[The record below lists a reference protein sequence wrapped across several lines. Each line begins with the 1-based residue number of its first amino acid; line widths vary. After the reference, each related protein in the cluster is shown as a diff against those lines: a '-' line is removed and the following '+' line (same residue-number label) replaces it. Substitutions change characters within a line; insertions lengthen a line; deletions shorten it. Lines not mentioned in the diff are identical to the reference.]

1 MKSLYIFRHSRN
13 LIVWRLQAALF
24 KSLNHLE
31 LDSTPPTLDSSLF
44 IEFLDGAASDSSTT
58 KNFTRMKIGYALLIW
73 ERFEYLPDSIESML
87 NSNLSDVDI
96 VFFLIDD
103 GSADLRV
110 QKYLLSLKSK
120 YPNLDIR
127 IHLEEHLNGTAGSVI
142 NRAVRIMT
150 NSDRFE
156 ILGWGDPD
164 CIYNRDWLGISLN
177 LFQSARMIPH
187 QKIRIFT
194 SYNSA
199 STMHLHQVV
208 KQIETPFGDILLRR
222 QFGMA
227 NVLVLLDDLRK
238 IGLFHETPDDES
250 IFIKRLASLDYI
262 GACPM
267 EGLIEHIGE
276 NSALNGNRPRSLP
289 RADFSM
295 LLRKGGW
302 PTQILKY
309 SNYSI
314 ENYIKEL
321 KVTPLYSEE
330 AIDVA
335 IVSHPK
341 DFSSLPKVVESL
353 RTFLKHPL
361 GDIFLI
367 SEDSIES
374 RRIATNLQL
383 QFLDE
388 ETVFPHI
395 YQYDLRPVGRINR
408 TGWLRQQFIKLSL
421 DQIGNCEQILA
432 IDSDTVLLRDQALIS
447 EKKALI
453 QFSEEY
459 HQPYFQTYFRILG
472 SLPSTKIS
480 FVSHKMLFNKSRL
493 MEMKDEIERKHGI
506 AWHRAVYLNTEL
518 TDMSGFSEFELYG
531 HWMLKNHP
539 NDVFTNFWSNIAL
552 DLDKLRHVNQL
563 SKDYGKEFENA
574 SFHNYKIS

>member
-1 MKSLYIFRHSRN
+1 M
-13 LIVWRLQAALF
+13 
-24 KSLNHLE
+24 
-31 LDSTPPTLDSSLF
+31 
-44 IEFLDGAASDSSTT
+44 
-58 KNFTRMKIGYALLIW
+58 
-73 ERFEYLPDSIESML
+73 
-87 NSNLSDVDI
+87 
-96 VFFLIDD
+96 
-103 GSADLRV
+103 
-110 QKYLLSLKSK
+110 
-120 YPNLDIR
+120 
-127 IHLEEHLNGTAGSVI
+127 
-142 NRAVRIMT
+142 
-150 NSDRFE
+150 
-156 ILGWGDPD
+156 
-164 CIYNRDWLGISLN
+164 
-177 LFQSARMIPH
+177 
-187 QKIRIFT
+187 
-194 SYNSA
+194 
-199 STMHLHQVV
+199 
-208 KQIETPFGDILLRR
+208 
-222 QFGMA
+222 
-227 NVLVLLDDLRK
+227 
-238 IGLFHETPDDES
+238 
-250 IFIKRLASLDYI
+250 
-262 GACPM
+262 
-267 EGLIEHIGE
+267 
-276 NSALNGNRPRSLP
+276 
-289 RADFSM
+289 
-295 LLRKGGW
+295 
-302 PTQILKY
+302 KY

-472 SLPSTKIS
+472 S
-480 FVSHKMLFNKSRL
+480 
-493 MEMKDEIERKHGI
+493 
-506 AWHRAVYLNTEL
+506 
-518 TDMSGFSEFELYG
+518 
-531 HWMLKNHP
+531 
-539 NDVFTNFWSNIAL
+539 
-552 DLDKLRHVNQL
+552 
-563 SKDYGKEFENA
+563 
-574 SFHNYKIS
+574 